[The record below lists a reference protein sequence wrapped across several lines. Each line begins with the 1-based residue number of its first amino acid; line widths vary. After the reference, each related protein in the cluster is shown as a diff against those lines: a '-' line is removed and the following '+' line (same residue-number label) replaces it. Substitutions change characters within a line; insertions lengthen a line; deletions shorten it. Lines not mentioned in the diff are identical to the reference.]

1 MDTNKSKFT
10 ERDLREVRKELDP
23 RAPENK
29 ARKKNRDLRKKMAR
43 RTRRKERE
51 EFLKMY
57 NEGRLDEAQDAGK

>member
-23 RAPENK
+23 RMSENK
-29 ARKKNRDLRKKMAR
+29 ARKKNRELRKRMAR

-51 EFLKMY
+51 EFIQLY
-57 NEGRLDEAQDAGK
+57 NKGKLDEAQDAGK